1 MTRKSYRSIPL
12 PELVRM
18 WEAGRNAVV
27 LGAGDSDLTIGDLLD
42 MRREIDRRR
51 GESNPTVEVDFEKYV
66 KD

>member
-1 MTRKSYRSIPL
+1 
-12 PELVRM
+12 M
-18 WEAGRNAVV
+18 WEAGRDAVV

>member
-1 MTRKSYRSIPL
+1 MTRRSYRSIPL
-12 PELVRM
+12 DELVRM
-18 WEAGRNAVV
+18 WESGRDALVF
-27 LGAGDSDLTIGDLLD
+27 GAGESDLTIGDLLD